1 MIIDG
6 WMMIKSENEGD
17 INNNDIIPVKSMLHR
32 HRLASLINNP
42 ALNQI
47 NDYQKNILVSLL
59 GNFTSQE
66 FEVFLQNYKLK
77 IKQKLLTLPKIT
89 QTQNHIRVNTMNIL
103 KWNLQYFLNYHLVLL
118 RRLMPK
124 IL

>member
-1 MIIDG
+1 
-6 WMMIKSENEGD
+6 
-17 INNNDIIPVKSMLHR
+17 
-32 HRLASLINNP
+32 LASLINNP

-77 IKQKLLTLPKIT
+77 IKQKLLTC
-89 QTQNHIRVNTMNIL
+89 
-103 KWNLQYFLNYHLVLL
+103 
-118 RRLMPK
+118 
-124 IL
+124 